1 MREGY
6 NQVFDIYNKLPTRAR
21 KVCVISNRPY
31 FTRDYSD
38 FIDSCD
44 VVIRVNK
51 MCNLY
56 TQLTGSKTDVA
67 IVDCWKVYMQYSR
80 EQRNTDV
87 LHKIPHVLFFASNAG
102 TGRLEQYLQEEKF
115 TNWSFFPPALEQRT
129 PYFTAVTKAITF
141 AEWLYPEATIY
152 FLGDP
157 YVRIRT
163 RTTRGYHTQ
172 SGDDDYQKEL
182 IDSGKMILIMEENQ
196 PRSTYSFS
204 SCIPPEKQL
213 NANKRILQFSPSEIP
228 HTILNLQHPTWQDE
242 LLVVGEAACRASNDK
257 DTATILN
264 HTGTRI
270 SLKWDKWG
278 VEHFQRNNKGI
289 YVLQQ

>member
-1 MREGY
+1 MRESCKK
-6 NQVFDIYNKLPTRAR
+6 VFDIYNKLPTRAR

-87 LHKIPHVLFFASNAG
+87 LHKIPHILFLNKNTEEVLY
-102 TGRLEQYLQEEKF
+102 QYLQEEKF
-115 TNWSFFPPALEQRT
+115 TNWSFFPPALEEST
-129 PYFTAVTKAITF
+129 PYFTTITRAIAF

-163 RTTRGYHTQ
+163 HTLEGFHTQ
-172 SGDDDYQKEL
+172 GRDDNYQREL
-182 IDSGKMILIMEENQ
+182 IASGKLISIMEENQ
-196 PRSTYSFS
+196 IGSTYHFS

-213 NANKRILQFSPSEIP
+213 NANKRILQFSPSDIP

-264 HTGTRI
+264 HTDTRI

-278 VEHFQRNNKGI
+278 LEHFQRNNKGI